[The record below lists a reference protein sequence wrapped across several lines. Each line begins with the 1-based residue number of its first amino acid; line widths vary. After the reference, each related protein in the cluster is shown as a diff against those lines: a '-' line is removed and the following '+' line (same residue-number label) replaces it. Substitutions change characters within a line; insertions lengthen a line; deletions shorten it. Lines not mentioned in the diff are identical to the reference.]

1 MKSVILP
8 CLVWAMVLQA
18 RTEALPTGTVS
29 GRVFDSTGKPMG
41 NAVVALLRVA
51 YTRQARSIDVVD
63 TRATNR
69 RGEFR
74 FDRVPPGEYYLGAAP
89 SATMTHVTTL
99 YPAAANLNSAAKI
112 VVKAGDELNSLDIH
126 IRSLNSP

>member
-18 RTEALPTGTVS
+18 RTDTLPTGTIT
-29 GRVFDSTGKPMG
+29 GRVFDSIGKPMG
-41 NAVVALLRVA
+41 NAVVALLRVT
-51 YTRQARSIDVVD
+51 YTKQARSVDVVY

-74 FDRVPPGEYYLGAAP
+74 FERVPPGEYYLGAAP
-89 SATMTHVTTL
+89 SDTMTHVTTL
-99 YPAAANLNSAAKI
+99 YPSSANLNSAAKI
-112 VVKAGDELNSLDIH
+112 VVKKGDELNGLDIH